1 MTSVR
6 PKPRFNMMRKWTKTG
21 LTQRG
26 CRKVFVVA
34 ANDVIRDV
42 SEQSNEDSVDDG
54 FCGEKFADNGELLSS
69 LSPLLFSMKLCGLY
83 FHREHR
89 HRPRTDDPEW
99 NPSTTTAGTTSSKLR
114 VYATVILLFI
124 WLNQFRLAFMF
135 NNEDRF
141 GSRLLIKIVVFAWY
155 GLIAILQS
163 AYYFASHTGQLVN
176 VLLTLPVTSDC
187 VPGAR
192 RIAVVLTAFT
202 WVYSIICGISSTFY
216 FFVTDGYYDFSLAPL
231 FTYIKVPEDKIAI
244 ARVLGSI
251 ITQVPIP
258 SSILGQVMILV
269 LVYVFYH
276 QFRKLKKHFRR
287 ALGKRGQFTGDMSA
301 FRRRH
306 GLSKMTSAYLS
317 GSRGC
322 CFVDVTRCSVA
333 QSTRLTDLWSCL
345 M

>member
-6 PKPRFNMMRKWTKTG
+6 PTPRFNMLRKWTKTR

-69 LSPLLFSMKLCGLY
+69 LSPLLFSMKLFGLY

-99 NPSTTTAGTTSSKLR
+99 NPTTTTAGTTSTKLR
-114 VYATVILLFI
+114 VYATVILTLF
-124 WLNQFRLAFMF
+124 WLNVIRLVFMF
-135 NNEDRF
+135 NNSDHF
-141 GSRLLIKIVVFAWY
+141 GSRLLIKISVLAWA
-155 GLIAILQS
+155 GPVAILQS
-163 AYYFASHTGQLVN
+163 AYYFACHTEHLAN
-176 VLLTLPVTSDC
+176 VLLALPVTSDC

-192 RIAVVLTAFT
+192 RTAVGLTAFT
-202 WVYSIICGISSTFY
+202 WLYLVFNGICSTYFY
-216 FFVTDGYYDFSLAPL
+216 FNTDGKFDFTLAPL
-231 FTYIKVPEDKIAI
+231 FTYIEVPEDKIAVS
-244 ARVLGSI
+244 RVLGNLIVSL
-251 ITQVPIP
+251 PIP
-258 SSILGQVMILV
+258 CSVLSQMMVLV

-276 QFRKLKKHFRR
+276 QFRKLTKHFRR
-287 ALGKRGQFTGDMSA
+287 ALEKRGQFTGDMSA

-306 GLSKMTSAYLS
+306 
-317 GSRGC
+317 
-322 CFVDVTRCSVA
+322 
-333 QSTRLTDLWSCL
+333 
-345 M
+345 